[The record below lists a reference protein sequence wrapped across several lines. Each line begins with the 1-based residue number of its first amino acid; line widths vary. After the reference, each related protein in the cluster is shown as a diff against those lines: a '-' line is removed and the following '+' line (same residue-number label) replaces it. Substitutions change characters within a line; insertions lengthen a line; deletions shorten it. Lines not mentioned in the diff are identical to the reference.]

1 MPPARRG
8 AIMGCLPHDV
18 AGGLMGLKGCDAS
31 MGKRK
36 RTRQAYDEDLFK
48 GTTMTFGE
56 HLEELRMCLFKAL
69 VGLVAGFLIGLALAG
84 PVLRQV
90 ERPLKVALR
99 TYYQAQSQKNLRKT
113 LDELRQV
120 GYPLP
125 EDPDELDDFLAAMKL
140 EDGTQ
145 LSQLKFEK
153 VYVNPVELLLRL
165 QKADPEQFQ
174 RVPVPEG
181 NPEASPDK
189 KSLVPLFIWRPIETD
204 VRVTSLGVPEPFAMY
219 VKAAFVVGLLV
230 SSPWVFYQ
238 IWSFV
243 AAGLYPHEKRY
254 VHMFVPFSVGLFL
267 AGAALAFLF
276 VFPPVLGF
284 LFYFNDKLGIAQDI
298 RITDW
303 LGFVLI
309 MPLGFGV
316 AFQLP
321 LVMLFLERIGIFQ
334 VKTYLS
340 RWRIAILVIFTLA
353 MILTPSGDPYSML
366 LMAIPLTALY
376 FGGVLLCKYLPRPS
390 SPFDELED

>member
-1 MPPARRG
+1 
-8 AIMGCLPHDV
+8 
-18 AGGLMGLKGCDAS
+18 
-31 MGKRK
+31 
-36 RTRQAYDEDLFK
+36 
-48 GTTMTFGE
+48 
-56 HLEELRMCLFKAL
+56 
-69 VGLVAGFLIGLALAG
+69 
-84 PVLRQV
+84 VLRLV

-99 TYYQAQSQKNLRKT
+99 TYYQGQAEKNLRKT
-113 LDELRQV
+113 LDELRHV

-125 EDPDELDDFLAAMKL
+125 EDPGELDDFLAAMKL
-140 EDGTQ
+140 ADGTQ
-145 LSQLKFEK
+145 LSELKFEK
-153 VYVNPVELLLRL
+153 VYVNPAEMLLRL
-165 QKADPEQFQ
+165 KSAYPEQFQ
-174 RVPVPEG
+174 RVPIPKG
-181 NPEASPDK
+181 NPETESEK
-189 KSLVPLFIWRPIETD
+189 EGLVPLFIWRPIETD

-219 VKAAFVVGLLV
+219 IKAAFVVGLLI

-238 IWSFV
+238 IWAFV

-254 VHMFVPFSVGLFL
+254 VHTFVPFSVGLFL
-267 AGAALAFLF
+267 GGAALAFVF

-303 LGFVLI
+303 LSFVLI

-334 VKTYLS
+334 VQSYLS
-340 RWRIAILVIFTLA
+340 HWRIAILVIFTLA

-366 LMAIPLTALY
+366 LMAVPLTGLY
-376 FGGVLLCKYLPRPS
+376 FGGVLLCKYLPRPK

>member
-1 MPPARRG
+1 
-8 AIMGCLPHDV
+8 
-18 AGGLMGLKGCDAS
+18 
-31 MGKRK
+31 MGKQK
-36 RTRQAYDEDLFK
+36 RTREQYDEDLFK
-48 GTTMTFGE
+48 NTTMTFGE
-56 HLEELRMCLFKAL
+56 HLEELRMRLFKAL
-69 VGLVAGFLIGLALAG
+69 LGLMVGFLIGLALAG

-99 TYYQAQSQKNLRKT
+99 TYYQSQTQKNLRKT

-174 RVPVPEG
+174 RVRVAEG
-181 NPEASPDK
+181 NPEAQPDK
-189 KSLVPLFIWRPIETD
+189 KDLVPLFIWRPIETD

-219 VKAAFVVGLLV
+219 IKAAFVVGLLV

-238 IWSFV
+238 IWAFV

-284 LFYFNDKLGIAQDI
+284 LFYFNDALGIAQDI

-334 VKTYLS
+334 VQSYLS
-340 RWRIAILVIFTLA
+340 HWRIAILVIFALA

-366 LMAIPLTALY
+366 LMAIPLTVLY

>member
-1 MPPARRG
+1 
-8 AIMGCLPHDV
+8 
-18 AGGLMGLKGCDAS
+18 MGLKGCDAS

-36 RTRQAYDEDLFK
+36 RTRREYDEDLFK

-69 VGLVAGFLIGLALAG
+69 FGLVVGFLIGLALAG
-84 PVLRQV
+84 PVLRLV
-90 ERPLKVALR
+90 EWPLKVALR
-99 TYYQAQSQKNLRKT
+99 TYYQTQAEKNLKKT
-113 LDELRQV
+113 LEELRRV

-125 EDPDELDDFLAAMKL
+125 EDPDELEDFLAAMKL

-153 VYVNPVELLLRL
+153 VYVNPAELLLRL
-165 QKADPEQFQ
+165 KSAYPEQFQ

-181 NPEASPDK
+181 NPEAQPDK
-189 KSLVPLFIWRPIETD
+189 KGLVPLFIWRPIETD

-219 VKAAFVVGLLV
+219 IKAAFVVGLLI

-284 LFYFNDKLGIAQDI
+284 LFYFNDKLGIVQDI

-309 MPLGFGV
+309 MPLGFGI

-321 LVMLFLERIGIFQ
+321 LVMLFLERIGIFR
-334 VKTYLS
+334 VESYLS

-366 LMAIPLTALY
+366 LMAIPLTVLY

>member
-1 MPPARRG
+1 MPAGRRG
-8 AIMGCLPHDV
+8 AIMVCLPRDV
-18 AGGLMGLKGCDAS
+18 AGWLIGLEGCGPP

-36 RTRQAYDEDLFK
+36 RTREQYDEDLFR

-69 VGLVAGFLIGLALAG
+69 LGLVVGFLIGLALAG
-84 PVLRQV
+84 PVLRLV
-90 ERPLKVALR
+90 ERPLKVALK
-99 TYYQAQSQKNLRKT
+99 TYYQTQAEKNLKKT

-125 EDPDELDDFLAAMKL
+125 EDPNELDDFVAAMQL

-145 LSQLKFEK
+145 LSELKFEK
-153 VYVNPVELLLRL
+153 VYVNPTELLLRL
-165 QKADPEQFQ
+165 QKADPGQFPG
-174 RVPVPEG
+174 VPIPPG
-181 NPEASPDK
+181 NPEAQPDQK
-189 KSLVPLFIWRPIETD
+189 VLVPLFIWRPIETD

-219 VKAAFVVGLLV
+219 IKAAFVVGLLI

-267 AGAALAFLF
+267 GGAALAFLF

-284 LFYFNDKLGIAQDI
+284 LFYFNDTLGIAQDI

-303 LGFVLI
+303 LSFVLI

-334 VKTYLS
+334 VQSYLS
-340 RWRIAILVIFTLA
+340 HWRIAILVIFTLA
-353 MILTPSGDPYSML
+353 MVLTPSGDPYSML
-366 LMAIPLTALY
+366 LMAIPLTLLY
-376 FGGVLLCKYLPRPS
+376 FGGVLLCKYLPRPQ
-390 SPFDELED
+390 SPFDELAD